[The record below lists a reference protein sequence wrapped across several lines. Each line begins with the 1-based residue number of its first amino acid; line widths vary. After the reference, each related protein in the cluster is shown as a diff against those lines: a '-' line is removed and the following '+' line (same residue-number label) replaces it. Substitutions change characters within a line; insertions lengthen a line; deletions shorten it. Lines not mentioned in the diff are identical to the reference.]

1 MSRKVETFGSLG
13 TGDREPILG
22 ILKNLLRLRGND
34 SLGRKVTVVG
44 VWGREEKKK
53 RKALRRWMKSCVRKL
68 VGIWRCCHLDCDG
81 GVGVRIMIPPI
92 FNNPS

>member
-1 MSRKVETFGSLG
+1 M
-13 TGDREPILG
+13 
-22 ILKNLLRLRGND
+22 
-34 SLGRKVTVVG
+34 VG
-44 VWGREEKKK
+44 VWGREEKEK
-53 RKALRRWMKSCVRKL
+53 RKAMDIKLRRRMKSCVRKL